1 MGFSR
6 AKDDSPRSSRSRFSA
21 SDEGPLSPDSFL
33 GHYPWPS
40 TSTVA
45 HKRYETRHVPNDADK
60 EKQIEAFYNDL
71 IWSDPSH
78 AKDALRTQQ
87 GPRAPKTCEW
97 IMNVPEVKSWLQ
109 PESENQQVL
118 WLSGTQGRGKSTLGV
133 YLAERLTS
141 NFATDPTNT
150 CAYFFCDPNDSQ
162 RNTAQ
167 GILRGLL
174 TQLFQNHPHFLSDR
188 IRRRHAHRGSRVFEK
203 PQALWNLLVEVAFRS
218 DRHIF
223 CVIDGLDE
231 CDAASR
237 TILLELMEQTFH
249 GPKPAANLNLLILS
263 RPSSKIYEYLGEFVH
278 RDLDSFSESKHDV
291 EIFINQRVR
300 HIAIKRGWSGTST
313 TQVKRVFQAKSEYNF
328 HWVRSASESICK
340 LRCAE
345 DAIKFLKGLPNGS
358 ELPAPSASTNHK
370 RDNLEHLGFGNTD
383 EDREK
388 HHARL
393 KSPFVSAI
401 LTGRVEMLA
410 FLLKKGEPL
419 TPYTIR
425 AAARW
430 GCPGMLE
437 KIMILRQDEIS
448 RDQDLSCSAAE
459 CASVEMMDPIFD
471 HPDFR
476 WSDAAMIGAI
486 RNERHGLQILRL
498 LFELHGDDIELDE
511 WMMES
516 IASICHPRTMDYLLT
531 QHGTRIEITPTV
543 AEKAIENRQGPAM
556 LRVLLKHRAHE
567 GFVDEKL
574 MTLALANT
582 RCRPDFMAIFLEMP
596 ASQVQ
601 FTKQVVLA
609 AIASPQ
615 KDTDD
620 WAPEVLEM
628 LLANRAAD
636 VDIDEEIVIETLWEL
651 GFPGLQVLFEHK
663 DESVRITQPLLD
675 AAAGV
680 CSARE
685 FVVLAERA
693 EDEFKITQDMLI
705 NTTSNAR
712 HGDRLLPVM
721 LRYLKGSLTV
731 GQDAIEAFFKA
742 GQIGF
747 KGLLIL
753 LLRDRGCSVNLT
765 RGALR
770 SWIRDDQVCRG
781 SLAFLFVALHSG
793 WCNLSDDMTG
803 SRLERLEELI
813 KHYAELDDVRQVF
826 AEAMERS
833 KKEMR
838 GA

>member
-1 MGFSR
+1 MGFS
-6 AKDDSPRSSRSRFSA
+6 KVKNDSPRSSRSRFSS

-60 EKQIEAFYNDL
+60 AKQIEAFYRDL
-71 IWSDPSH
+71 IWSDPSK

-97 IMNVPEVKSWLQ
+97 IMETQEVKNWLQ
-109 PESENQQVL
+109 PEPESPQVL
-118 WLSGTQGRGKSTLGV
+118 WISGNHRRGKSSLAL
-133 YLAERLTS
+133 YLAEKLTS
-141 NFATDPTNT
+141 NFATDVANT
-150 CAYFFCDPNDSQ
+150 CAYFFCDSKDSQ
-162 RNTAQ
+162 RSTVQ

-174 TQLFQNHPHFLSDR
+174 SQLFRNHPHFLSDR
-188 IRRRHAHRGSRVFEK
+188 IRRRHAYRGSRVFEK

-231 CDAASR
+231 CDATSR

-249 GPKPAANLNLLILS
+249 GLKPVVNLSLLIMS

-278 RDLDSFSESKHDV
+278 RDLDSFSQSKQDV
-291 EIFINQRVR
+291 EIFIDQRVR
-300 HIAIKRGWSGTST
+300 HIANKRGWSGTST
-313 TQVKRVFQAKSEYNF
+313 TQVKRVFQAKCEYNF
-328 HWVRSASESICK
+328 DWVRLASESICK
-340 LRCAE
+340 LRSSE

-358 ELPAPSASTNHK
+358 ELPTRSTSTNQR
-370 RDNLEHLGFGNTD
+370 RDNLEHLGFGYTD

-410 FLLKKGEPL
+410 FLLNKGERL

-425 AAARW
+425 AAAKW

-437 KIMILRQDEIS
+437 KIMALRKDEIS
-448 RDQDLSCSAAE
+448 LDQELSCSAAE
-459 CASVEMMDPIFD
+459 CASVEMMDLIFR
-471 HPDFR
+471 HPNFK

-486 RNERHGLQILRL
+486 RNERDGLKILRL
-498 LFELHGDDIELDE
+498 LFELHGNDIELDE
-511 WMMES
+511 WMMEN

-531 QHGTRIEITPTV
+531 DHGRRIQITPTV
-543 AEKAIENRQGPAM
+543 AERAIENRQGPAM
-556 LRVLLKHRAHE
+556 LRVLLKHRTTE

-582 RCRPDFMAIFLEMP
+582 RSRPDFMAIFLEMP

-601 FTKQVVLA
+601 FTKPVVLA

-628 LLANRAAD
+628 LLANRATD
-636 VDIDEEIVIETLWEL
+636 VDIDDEIVIETLWEL
-651 GFPGLQVLFEHK
+651 GFPGLQVLFQHK
-663 DESVRITQPLLD
+663 DESVRVTQGLLD

-680 CSARE
+680 CSAKE
-685 FVVLAERA
+685 FAVLVERA
-693 EDEFKITQDMLI
+693 EDDFKVTQDMLI
-705 NTTSNAR
+705 NTTSNVR

-721 LRYLKGSLTV
+721 LRYLKGSLTM
-731 GQDAIEAFFKA
+731 GQDAIEAFLKA
-742 GQIGF
+742 GQVGF
-747 KGLLIL
+747 KGLLVL
-753 LLRDRGCSVNLT
+753 LLRDRGCIVNLT
-765 RGALR
+765 RGALL

-793 WCNLSDDMTG
+793 WCKLSDKMTG
-803 SRLERLEELI
+803 SRLERLEEVV
-813 KHYAELDDVRQVF
+813 KHYAELDDVRRVF
-826 AEAMERS
+826 AEAMEHS

-838 GA
+838 AA